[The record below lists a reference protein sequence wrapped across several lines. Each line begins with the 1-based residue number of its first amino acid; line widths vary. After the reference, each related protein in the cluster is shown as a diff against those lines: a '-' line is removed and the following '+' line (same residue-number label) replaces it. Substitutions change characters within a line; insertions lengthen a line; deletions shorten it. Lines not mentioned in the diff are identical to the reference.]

1 MERYLDRIVA
11 LATAH
16 PGRSFGPQFASE
28 AYADVLEANGL
39 GFRVTAEDLAG
50 HFGELLVGEHSF
62 DEGAGR
68 VVLVVGPYTGAVDDR
83 ASVEI
88 VAGVVG
94 GDVTPSAPE
103 DAGHTDRARPRGIP
117 GQPGRRFTPQA
128 RSTIPP
134 PAPFD
139 LSDASAPIAE
149 GTDVSAVSLPEVF
162 DAPPL
167 VLPKVEAAL
176 ASEDVTRPERRIIPG
191 QPGRRFRR

>member
-94 GDVTPSAPE
+94 GDVTPSAAE
-103 DAGHTDRARPRGIP
+103 DAGRPDRARPRQIP
-117 GQPGRRFTPQA
+117 GQPGRRFSSA
-128 RSTIPP
+128 RTTTPP
-134 PAPFD
+134 PALFD
-139 LSDASAPIAE
+139 LSDAAAPIAE